1 MCNGDIRDVFLDRT
15 GSTKRSGQLAGGKRA
30 SVTAKGELAA
40 VV

>member
-1 MCNGDIRDVFLDRT
+1 MCNGDIRDGFLDRT
-15 GSTKRSGQLAGGKRA
+15 GSTERSGQVGGDERA